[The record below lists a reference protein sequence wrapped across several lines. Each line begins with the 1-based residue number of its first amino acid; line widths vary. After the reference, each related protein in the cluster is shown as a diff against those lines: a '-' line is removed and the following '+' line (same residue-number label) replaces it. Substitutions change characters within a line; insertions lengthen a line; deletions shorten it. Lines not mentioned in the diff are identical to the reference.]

1 MKNLRVAV
9 LRGGPSEEREVSM
22 KTGASVIAALDRL
35 AVPYSDVVISKQG
48 EWLLNGIVRNPS
60 DALFATDVVFIA
72 LHGQYG
78 EDGSVQRL
86 LDQLG
91 IPYVGSR
98 PYPSALAMNKVLA
111 KEVLRD
117 HGIKMPAHLRIT
129 KTGTDIRRVASTI
142 ESLFGPEYMVKPV
155 NGGSSIDT
163 HHVKNASELIMV
175 LSDILNRR
183 DEVLVEEYIQGKEA
197 TVGVVEGLR
206 DNALYCLPEI
216 EIVPPT
222 SHSFFASDV
231 KYDGRTEEICPGRFS
246 RTEKEQLADM
256 AQRVHSAL
264 GLSHYSRS
272 DFIVND
278 KGVYFLEANTLPGL
292 TEKSLMPQML
302 EAVGHSFDDF
312 ISHLIK
318 SSLKK

>member
-22 KTGASVIAALDRL
+22 KTGASVIASLDRQS
-35 AVPYSDVVISKQG
+35 VPYSDIVITKQG
-48 EWLLNGIVRNPS
+48 EWLQNGIVRNPG
-60 DALFATDVVFIA
+60 DALFAVDVVFIA

-91 IPYVGSR
+91 IAYVGSR
-98 PYPSALAMNKVLA
+98 PYPSAVAMNKVLT
-111 KEVLRD
+111 KEILRD
-117 HGIKMPAHLRIT
+117 HGVKMPAHLRVT
-129 KTGTDIRRVASTI
+129 KAGTDIRRVAATI
-142 ESLFGPEYMVKPV
+142 ESLFGPEYIVKPV

-163 HHVKNASELIMV
+163 HHVKNSIELAQV
-175 LSDILNRR
+175 LSDVLSRR
-183 DEVLVEEYIQGKEA
+183 DEVLVEEFVRGKEA

-206 DNALYCLPEI
+206 GDELYCLPEV
-216 EIVPPT
+216 EIVPPE

-231 KYDGRTEEICPGRFS
+231 KYDGRTQEICPGRFS
-246 RTEKEQLADM
+246 RSEKEQLSEM
-256 AQRVHSAL
+256 AKKVHQAL

-292 TEKSLMPQML
+292 TEKSLLPQML
-302 EAVGHSFDDF
+302 SAVGHPFDDF
-312 ISHLIK
+312 IFHLINT
-318 SSLKK
+318 SLQK

>member
-35 AVPYSDVVISKQG
+35 ALPYSDIVISRQG
-48 EWLLNGIVRNPS
+48 EWLLNGIVRNPG
-60 DALFATDVVFIA
+60 DALFAIDIVFIA

-98 PYPSALAMNKVLA
+98 PYPSAVAMNKVLA

-117 HGIKMPAHLRIT
+117 HKIKMPAHMRVT
-129 KTGTDIRRVASTI
+129 KNGTDIRRVSATI
-142 ESLFGPEYMVKPV
+142 ESLFGPEYIVKPV

-163 HHVKNASELIMV
+163 HHVKNALELGNV
-175 LSDILNRR
+175 LGDILSRR
-183 DEVLVEEYIQGKEA
+183 DEVLVEEFVRGKEA

-206 DNALYCLPEI
+206 DSKLYCLPEI
-216 EIVPPT
+216 EIVPPA
-222 SHSFFASDV
+222 SRSFFASDV
-231 KYDGRTEEICPGRFS
+231 KYDGSTTEICPGRFS
-246 RTEKEQLADM
+246 RKEKDELADI
-256 AQRVHSAL
+256 AAKVHTAL
-264 GLSHYSRS
+264 SLSHYSRS

-292 TEKSLMPQML
+292 TEKSLLPQML
-302 EAVGHSFDDF
+302 SAVGYSFDDF
-312 ISHLIK
+312 ISHLIRTAVSK
-318 SSLKK
+318 